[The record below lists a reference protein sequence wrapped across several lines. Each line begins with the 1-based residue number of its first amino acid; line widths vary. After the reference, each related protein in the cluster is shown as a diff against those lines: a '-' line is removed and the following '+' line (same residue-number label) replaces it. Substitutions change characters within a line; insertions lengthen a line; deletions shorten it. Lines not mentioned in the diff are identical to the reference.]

1 MKGLFRFLRKSCYGF
16 VILLLSSVSHGT
28 DIIAHPSNPVSEIT
42 QDQLRAIFSLQM
54 THWEDGTPVIVL
66 RFSPSHPAHKTFC
79 RKHLRV
85 LPQQLEAVWERLV
98 FTGQSARPLVMESEA
113 DMASAIATMPG
124 AIGYIAGS
132 NEQIADIKTL
142 LVNP

>member
-1 MKGLFRFLRKSCYGF
+1 MFKYLRESCLVFG
-16 VILLLSSVSHGT
+16 ILLLSSVSHGT
-28 DIIAHPSNPVSEIT
+28 EIVAHPSNPMSEIT

-54 THWEDGTPVIVL
+54 THWEDGTPVVVL
-66 RFSPSHPAHKTFC
+66 RLSPSHPAHKTFC

-98 FTGQSARPLVMESEA
+98 FTGQGARPLIMDSEQ
-113 DMASAIATMPG
+113 DMASAISSMPG

-132 NEQIADIKTL
+132 DDQITQIKTL
-142 LVNP
+142 PVMP

>member
-1 MKGLFRFLRKSCYGF
+1 M
-16 VILLLSSVSHGT
+16 
-28 DIIAHPSNPVSEIT
+28 SEIT

-54 THWEDGTPVIVL
+54 THWADGTPVVVL
-66 RFSPSHPAHKTFC
+66 RLSPSHPAHKTFC

-98 FTGQSARPLVMESEA
+98 FTGQSARPLIMESET
-113 DMASAIATMPG
+113 DMASTISSMPG

-132 NEQIADIKTL
+132 DDQITQIKTL
-142 LVNP
+142 PVMP